1 MISEKKSEILAITES
16 DANSGVEKRKIQ
28 GRDLLSVLIKA
39 NMARDIPESARMTDE
54 EILARESGSGNS
66 RWNTDDVIQR
76 DSNVP
81 PCWP

>member
-54 EILARESGSGNS
+54 EIRRHELRVAPGHPHGPGIRPEG
-66 RWNTDDVIQR
+66 RPT
-76 DSNVP
+76 P
-81 PCWP
+81 